1 MSKLKGNKNAEKWTE
16 KEAKELVDSV
26 LKYVQDTPDC
36 YFIGEPITE
45 LGYYRTLWSYI
56 GTKFD
61 FDTIKRVESILE
73 NRLVKAGLTGG
84 SNPTMTIF
92 TLKNN
97 YDWTDK
103 NQLDHTSSDGSMSP
117 APKTLSELYDEERE
131 SSNS

>member
-1 MSKLKGNKNAEKWTE
+1 MPAPKGNKNAEKWTE

-26 LKYVQDTPDC
+26 LKYVQDTSDC

-56 GTKFD
+56 KDKFD

-97 YDWTDK
+97 YDWKDKRETDL
-103 NQLDHTSSDGSMSP
+103 NVNELP
-117 APKTLSELYDEERE
+117 ALKVEQVKPSEG
-131 SSNS
+131 

>member
-1 MSKLKGNKNAEKWTE
+1 MSKLEGNKNAIKWTE

-45 LGYYRTLWSYI
+45 LGYYRTLWNYI

-97 YDWTDK
+97 YDWKDKRETDLNVNELPTLK
-103 NQLDHTSSDGSMSP
+103 VEEISS
-117 APKTLSELYDEERE
+117 SEG
-131 SSNS
+131 